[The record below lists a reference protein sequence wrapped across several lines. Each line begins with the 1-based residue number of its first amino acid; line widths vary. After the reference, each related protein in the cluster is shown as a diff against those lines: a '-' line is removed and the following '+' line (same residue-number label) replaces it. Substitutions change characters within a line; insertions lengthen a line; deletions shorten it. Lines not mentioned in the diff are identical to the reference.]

1 MAGVRGNALMEE
13 LVIYT
18 LVVSPI
24 GALTVARNEGGSV
37 TAVRFNGEAPEPD
50 WRRDDAPFERVRQQL
65 EAYFAGD
72 LQQFDLTLDP
82 AGTPFQRRVW
92 EALRRI
98 PYGQTRTYAE
108 IAREIGS
115 PTAFRA
121 VGAANGANPIPVI
134 IPCHRVIGSDGSLTG
149 FGGGIET
156 KKRLL
161 ALESMNASPLFARRS
176 Q

>member
-1 MAGVRGNALMEE
+1 MEVI
-13 LVIYT
+13 VIYT
-18 LVVSPI
+18 LVASPI
-24 GALTVARNEGGSV
+24 GTLTVAGNERGGV
-37 TAVRFNGEAPEPD
+37 TAIRFAGEAPEAE
-50 WRRDDAPFERVRQQL
+50 WRRDDAPFEPVRKQL
-65 EAYFAGD
+65 DAYFAGE
-72 LQQFDLTLDP
+72 LQEFDLKLDP
-82 AGTPFQRRVW
+82 AGTLFQRRVW
-92 EALRRI
+92 EALRHI

-108 IAREIGS
+108 IAREIGR

-149 FGGGIET
+149 FGGGIPT

-161 ALESMNASPLFARRS
+161 ALESMNASPLFARRP